1 MASSSVYTS
10 DELVGERNA
19 DLRSILREAGKPSYG
34 NKAALIQR
42 ILNHRLKKS
51 DTIKSSIEQK
61 LESIHE
67 MEKNLSI
74 LKSELVAL
82 ESSATANKS
91 KHVADTECNPLT
103 YTFQAAAPNISI
115 PAIIHNLDDSD
126 SDHDS
131 YSTPVR
137 SYRKEEFVPT
147 PAPRLSETAAFS
159 SVKLAHI
166 TRNESFRDHLD
177 NQASRLA
184 SHQSTRPKPLPRL
197 SCNTPSMNSQQA
209 ELYYNHHSQ
218 PCVNSTPEPPY
229 NRPIVSDTVVQ
240 CRDNGTLVAKPPL
253 ASAHA
258 HLASHSGSSC
268 NCSLQTALL
277 EKISE
282 SISDAHYPI
291 VEPNIFL
298 W

>member
-42 ILNHRLKKS
+42 ILSHRLKRS

-67 MEKNLSI
+67 MEKNLST

-115 PAIIHNLDDSD
+115 PAIKHNLDDSD

-147 PAPRLSETAAFS
+147 PAPRLSKTAAFS

-229 NRPIVSDTVVQ
+229 N
-240 CRDNGTLVAKPPL
+240 
-253 ASAHA
+253 
-258 HLASHSGSSC
+258 
-268 NCSLQTALL
+268 
-277 EKISE
+277 
-282 SISDAHYPI
+282 
-291 VEPNIFL
+291 
-298 W
+298 